1 MKATIRLYHRI
12 KWHNV
17 ILLFLFITILL
28 SWNNIVAFGGTAT
41 VEDSICSYQQ
51 ITVQPGDSLWS
62 LIKEKNPEYQGRMDK
77 IIWETQQINQLSDSF
92 LKTGSTLLIP
102 INL

>member
-17 ILLFLFITILL
+17 ILLLVLIAILL
-28 SWNNIVAFGGTAT
+28 SWNNLAAFGGNA
-41 VEDSICSYQQ
+41 VIGSSISRYQQ

-62 LIKEKNPEYQGRMDK
+62 LIKEKNPDYNGRMDK
-77 IIWETQQINQLSDSF
+77 IC
-92 LKTGSTLLIP
+92 LLYTSRCV
-102 INL
+102 